1 MITPPVAPQKLQL
14 WLMAEYNCAAY
25 IEAPHCPGPCR
36 APESAGRPNNES
48 IAGSAVRGAS
58 ASDTPAKVSL
68 QSLSS

>member
-14 WLMAEYNCAAY
+14 LHMAKDTCAAY
-25 IEAPHCPGPCR
+25 IEAPHCPVPCR

-58 ASDTPAKVSL
+58 TSESPAKVSL